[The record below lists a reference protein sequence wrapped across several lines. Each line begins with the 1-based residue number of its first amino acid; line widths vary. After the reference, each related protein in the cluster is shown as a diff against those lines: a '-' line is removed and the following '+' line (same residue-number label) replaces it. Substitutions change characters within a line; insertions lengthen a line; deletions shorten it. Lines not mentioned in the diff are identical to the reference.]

1 MPSTTPPLGRAAAA
15 IIGLGSSQAEI
26 DLLDDDA
33 LQAGLR
39 MIRDLERELQPYRLW
54 LAAAVARRSDHT
66 LGYRGLARKNG
77 FPTPAVL
84 IQRLTETSLDEAT
97 RLARLGAMVVDAESA
112 RPVVVDD
119 DGRLTVGSSDAALA
133 TAAAAGGISLDCAE
147 SIRRGLGSP
156 DDAVSAEQLRVE
168 AERLIAHSSSSSI
181 VSIMTP
187 EALLK
192 LARQARERLDADA
205 VERGQKQRSD
215 SRAVRIWER
224 DGMSGGSWKLAA
236 EDGGADIHTALKLLL
251 ARQTGGPRFPETDEH
266 GDQLPKS
273 AAEAALEDDRSM
285 DQILADGFVQIFLNG
300 LRVDPSVVPGAG
312 RAAVRVVV
320 TREALESA
328 ASGDGTSCALLEENL
343 SAITLAKLGEFLC
356 EGGTVGV
363 ILNEDGTLDV
373 GREQRLFTRR
383 QRIALAVRDGGCR
396 FPGCTKPVSW
406 TEAHHIAYWARDGG
420 KTEIENG
427 ILLCRYH
434 HMFIHDRGW
443 EIHRDAGPAGGT
455 FWLTPPA
462 YVDPQRTPLRMPPKN
477 PLMAALAGAV
487 IPSG

>member
-1 MPSTTPPLGRAAAA
+1 MPFTTNTLGEAAAA
-15 IIGLGSSQAEI
+15 IGALGNSQADI
-26 DLLDDDA
+26 DRLDDDT

-54 LAAAVARRSDHT
+54 LAAAVARRSDHS
-66 LGYRGLARKNG
+66 LGYKGLARRNG
-77 FPTPAVL
+77 YPTPAVL
-84 IQRLTETSLDEAT
+84 IQSLTETSLDEAT
-97 RLARLGAMVVDAESA
+97 KLARLGAMVVEAENA
-112 RPVVVDD
+112 APLLI
-119 DGRLTVGSSDAALA
+119 DGEGRVSGGSSDDALA
-133 TAAAAGGISLDCAE
+133 TAASAGGISLDCAE
-147 SIRRGLGSP
+147 AIRRGLGCP
-156 DDAVSAEQLRVE
+156 DDAVSAEQLRIE

-181 VSIMTP
+181 VSIVTP

-192 LARQARERLDADA
+192 LARQSRERLDADA
-205 VERGQKQRSD
+205 VERGQKRRSD

-224 DGMSGGSWKLAA
+224 DGMTGGSWKLPA
-236 EDGGADIHTALKLLL
+236 EDGGGDIHTALKLLL
-251 ARQTGGPRFPETDEH
+251 ARQAGGPRFPETDAN
-266 GDQLPKS
+266 GNQVSKS

-285 DQILADGFVQIFLNG
+285 DQILADGFAQIFLNG

-312 RAAVRVVV
+312 RAPVRVVV
-320 TREALESA
+320 TEKTLEMA
-328 ASGDGTSCALLEENL
+328 ASGEGAASALLEDNL

-363 ILNEDGTLDV
+363 IVNHDGTLDV
-373 GREQRLFTRR
+373 GSEQRLFTRR
-383 QRIALAVRDGGCR
+383 QRIALGVRDGGCR
-396 FPGCTKPVSW
+396 FPGCIKPVSW

-443 EIHRDAGPAGGT
+443 EIHRDPGPAGGT

-462 YVDPQRTPLRMPPKN
+462 HIDPARTPLPMPTKS
-477 PLMAALAGAV
+477 PLLLASTPAPV
-487 IPSG
+487 SSG